1 MSGSTTAKRSYG
13 SGSLLERPDRPGY
26 WYGQW
31 WLDGRRV
38 KRRLGPIKSKDR
50 PEGLT
55 RRQAEAALREA
66 MQTVAAEN
74 VRSLRSEKRST
85 GKLIAEVLDA
95 YLADHTD
102 IKQHTTAHDY
112 RRTCRNWFEPFFGD
126 LTVDKITADDV
137 RALKAHMLSTRLR
150 NHGQAPGA
158 GLAPKSV
165 RNHLALLSTL
175 LLYAV
180 DRGWA
185 EKNVAA
191 RVPRPGDGGEEA
203 GLRFFEPH
211 EITDLVAHALDGP
224 YREVDRAL
232 YVTASQTGL
241 RLGELRA
248 LRWASVDL
256 VQNVVR
262 VERGV
267 TRGVESSP
275 KSRRG
280 RAVPLSRAVCEV
292 LAGLPRRSELVFA
305 DPHTGGRLTDTALRR
320 RYCAARDAAGLAAL
334 PFHSLRH
341 SFGTTLARS
350 GWPVG
355 DIQALMGHANLA
367 TTEIYMHYAPRHD
380 QAQRIDAAFAVADP
394 RLDGA
399 AGTSGANSG
408 ANVASPGVPERTSAH
423 LNAA

>member
-1 MSGSTTAKRSYG
+1 MSGSGGAKRAYG
-13 SGSLLERPDRPGY
+13 SGSLIERPDRPGY

-31 WLDGRRV
+31 WADGRRV
-38 KRRLGPIKSKDR
+38 KRRLGEVKSKDR
-50 PEGLT
+50 PHGLT
-55 RRQAEAALREA
+55 RREAEAALREA
-66 MQTVAAEN
+66 IRSVTDEE
-74 VRSLRSEKRST
+74 VRRLRSEKASR
-85 GKLIAEVLDA
+85 GKLIGDVLDA

-112 RRTCRNWFEPFFGD
+112 RRTCRNWFAPFFGD

-137 RALKAHMLSTRLR
+137 RALRGHMLTHRLR
-150 NHGQAPGA
+150 NHGQEPGA
-158 GLAPKSV
+158 GLSPKSV

-185 EKNVAA
+185 AKNVAA
-191 RVPRPGDGGEEA
+191 RVPRPGNAGEQG

-224 YREVDRAL
+224 YRRIDRAL

-275 KSRRG
+275 KSRKG
-280 RAVPLSRAVCEV
+280 RAVPLSRAVCEA
-292 LAGLPRRSELVFA
+292 LAGLPRGSDLVFA
-305 DPHTGGRLTDTALRR
+305 DPATGGCLTDTALRR
-320 RYCAARDAAGLAAL
+320 RYNAARDAAGLRPL

-394 RLDGA
+394 RLDGL
-399 AGTSGANSG
+399 GANSG
-408 ANVASPGVPERTSAH
+408 ANSPSPDVPERTSAH
-423 LNAA
+423 LTAA